1 MGEGVY
7 LLKDGEVAIML
18 QSFRKT
24 TRQTLILSAL
34 TGLWMYLAHI
44 T

>member
-1 MGEGVY
+1 MGKGVY
-7 LLKDGEVAIML
+7 LLKDGEVAMIK
-18 QSFRKT
+18 KT
-24 TRQTLILSAL
+24 IINRARQTLILSAL